1 MFERARLRL
10 AIYYAGALAVILLA
24 IGISAYVILRNQL
37 DDEIN
42 QSLAQASV
50 DLRAAPVAI
59 LTGAAEARPR
69 PTGSDDHSSGSD
81 DHQPRERVPLE
92 TLSTDVFYIATS
104 TDGTVLWNP
113 RNVQVTQ
120 FPLVHLASQS
130 PDDQVSHDVQGS
142 DHRYRLISTSV
153 QGPNQAEVRL
163 IIGRSL
169 SARDHQL
176 RALTIIFGTGGLAG
190 VLLAAAGGFWI
201 AGRALVPIRTTLET
215 QRRFVSD
222 ASHELRT
229 PVAVMKA
236 NAELVLRHP
245 DQTVEANIDQVA
257 AINEEADHMA
267 KLVGDLLTLARA
279 DEEQIQI
286 SRERVHLDELL
297 DGLVRDMTALADVKG
312 IALTAQLASGEIEAD
327 AQRIRQL
334 GAILL
339 DNALKFTP
347 AGGRVTVR
355 SWRDGHRIN
364 FAVSDTG
371 PGISEEDHAL
381 IFDRFY
387 RGDKARSSGGTGLG
401 LAIAKWI
408 VTAHNGR
415 ITVESKPNEG
425 AAFTV
430 RLPSGKRG

>member
-10 AIYYAGALAVILLA
+10 ALYYAGALAVILLA
-24 IGISAYVILRNQL
+24 IGVSAYVILRNQL

-42 QSLAQASV
+42 ESLAKASAE
-50 DLRAAPVAI
+50 LMAAPPSM
-59 LTGAAEARPR
+59 LTGVTEPRPR
-69 PTGSDDHSSGSD
+69 ILGSESREPRDR
-81 DHQPRERVPLE
+81 QPIE
-92 TLSTDVFYIATS
+92 TLSTDVFFIATRE
-104 TDGTVLWNP
+104 DGSVLWNP
-113 RNVQVTQ
+113 RNVEIEE
-120 FPLVHLASQS
+120 FPLAELASQPAES
-130 PDDQVSHDVQGS
+130 VTTRDVEGE
-142 DHRYRLISTSV
+142 DHRYRVVVFSVISPT
-153 QGPNQAEVRL
+153 QATVRVVV
-163 IIGRSL
+163 GRSMD
-169 SARDHQL
+169 ARDYQL
-176 RALTIIFGTGGLAG
+176 RVLTIVLGVGGVAG
-190 VLLAAAGGFWI
+190 VLLAAVGGFWI
-201 AGRALVPIRTTLET
+201 AGRALIPIRATLET

-229 PVAVMKA
+229 PVAVVKA

-286 SRERVHLDELL
+286 TRERLNLDELL
-297 DGLVRDMTALADVKG
+297 DGLVRDMTALADAKG
-312 IALTAQLASGEIEAD
+312 IALSAQLGSGEIDAD

-347 AGGRVTVR
+347 SGGRVVVR
-355 SWRDGHRIN
+355 SWRDGGRVA
-364 FAVSDTG
+364 FSVADTG
-371 PGISEEDHAL
+371 PGIQEDDHVL

-401 LAIAKWI
+401 LAIAQWI
-408 VTAHNGR
+408 VTAHGGR
-415 ITVESKPNEG
+415 ISVESRPGDG
-425 AAFTV
+425 ATFIV
-430 RLPSGKRG
+430 RLPAGRRA

>member
-24 IGISAYVILRNQL
+24 IGASAYVILRNQL

-50 DLRAAPVAI
+50 DLRSAPVAVLI
-59 LTGAAEARPR
+59 GAAEARPR
-69 PTGSDDHSSGSD
+69 PAGSDDHSGSD
-81 DHQPRERVPLE
+81 DRQSRERVPLE

-104 TDGTVLWNP
+104 ADGTVLWNP

-120 FPLVHLASQS
+120 FPLVSLASQS
-130 PDDQVSHDVQGS
+130 PEDRISQDVQGS
-142 DHRYRLISTSV
+142 DNRYRLISTAV
-153 QGPNQAEVRL
+153 KTPNQAEVRL

-169 SARDHQL
+169 GARDYQL
-176 RALTIIFGTGGLAG
+176 RALTIIFGVGGLAG

-229 PVAVMKA
+229 PVAVVKA

-286 SRERVHLDELL
+286 TRERLDLDDLL

-312 IALTAQLASGEIEAD
+312 IALTAQLASGEIDAD

-347 AGGRVTVR
+347 AGGRVTIR
-355 SWRDGHRIN
+355 SWRDGNRFN
-364 FAVSDTG
+364 FSVADTG
-371 PGISEEDHAL
+371 PGITEEDQAL

-401 LAIAKWI
+401 LAIARWI

-415 ITVESKPNEG
+415 LTVESKPSEG
-425 AAFTV
+425 ATFTA
-430 RLPSGKRG
+430 RFPTAKRI